1 MSACPGIRAR
11 QKEPSSAHPVRHEQ
25 RGPLMTAQ
33 PHLTPAIIAVVIG
46 AGALHACWNA
56 IAKQVDDRLMAFAV
70 IGIGQA
76 VLGGVVLAITGLPYR
91 TAIPFAIASG
101 VIHVG
106 YNLGLMNSYRLGA
119 FNQTYPI
126 ARGTSPLVVAIG
138 AYFLADEHLGVAAL
152 AGVMTL
158 AVGLMSQAFSAGR
171 LTRADMP
178 AVVAAVLTGLTI
190 AAYTIVDGLG
200 VRHAHDPWAYAAFLY
215 VLQGPPMAT
224 VAALR
229 RPASKWRD
237 MTTIRRGLAAAALS
251 VVAYATVLWAQTRAP
266 LAEVAAIRETSVVF
280 AALIGLVVFGE
291 DFGRRR
297 VAAAVVIATGI
308 VLIGL

>member
-1 MSACPGIRAR
+1 MIG
-11 QKEPSSAHPVRHEQ
+11 
-25 RGPLMTAQ
+25 Q

-56 IAKQVDDRLMAFAV
+56 IAKQVEDRLIAFAV
-70 IGIGQA
+70 IGIGSGVIGGL
-76 VLGGVVLAITGLPYR
+76 VLLVTGLPYR
-91 TAIPFAIASG
+91 TAIPFVIASG

-106 YNLGLMNSYRLGA
+106 YNLALMNSYRLGA

-126 ARGTSPLVVAIG
+126 ARGTSPLVVAVA
-138 AYFLADEHLGVAAL
+138 AYFLAHEHLGIAAL
-152 AGVMTL
+152 AGITTL
-158 AVGLMSQAFSAGR
+158 ALGLMSLAVSSGR

-178 AVVAAVLTGLTI
+178 AVGAAVLTGLTI
-190 AAYTIVDGLG
+190 AAYTVVDGLG
-200 VRHAHDPWAYAAFLY
+200 VRHAHDPWAYAAFLF
-215 VLQGPPMAT
+215 VLQGPPMAI
-224 VAALR
+224 VAGFR

-237 MTTIRRGLAAAALS
+237 TTTIRCGLLAAVLC
-251 VVAYATVLWAQTRAP
+251 VIAYATVLWAQTRAP

-280 AALIGLVVFGE
+280 AALIGLIVLGE

-297 VAAAVVIATGI
+297 VAAAVMIATGI